1 MICTKPSSSFVR
13 GKHAFLIRKIE
24 QLTQLVRKYGLD
36 SFRYSTIY
44 KGQGRYAL
52 ELEDYELKKVNV
64 YFLKLFFFDKAHYF
78 NCFILVWVCLSHDN
92 FDVKIGHFFTNSNAF

>member
-1 MICTKPSSSFVR
+1 MSRQEFCDLHEAFQFFRKR
-13 GKHAFLIRKIE
+13 QACFLIKKNE

-36 SFRYSTIY
+36 SFRYSSIY

-78 NCFILVWVCLSHDN
+78 NCFI
-92 FDVKIGHFFTNSNAF
+92 

>member
-1 MICTKPSSSFVR
+1 MLF
-13 GKHAFLIRKIE
+13 FIRKIE

-64 YFLKLFFFDKAHYF
+64 CFLKSFFFDKAHYF
-78 NCFILVWVCLSHDN
+78 NFFILVWMCLSHDN
-92 FDVKIGHFFTNSNAF
+92 FDVKMCHFFTKSESNAF